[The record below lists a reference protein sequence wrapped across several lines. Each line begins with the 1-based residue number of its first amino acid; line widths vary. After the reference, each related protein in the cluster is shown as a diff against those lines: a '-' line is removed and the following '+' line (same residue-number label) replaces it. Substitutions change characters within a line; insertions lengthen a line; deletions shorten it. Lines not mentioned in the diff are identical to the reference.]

1 MFVEQAA
8 ADCRLKEAFYAPDE
22 SSSVFCWTCVFLL
35 TPWQRRVG
43 VCLSDG
49 CVHRV
54 SVALPTATNHPYA
67 PDPSFIPPNC
77 LSDCPEKH
85 KAHTCVYILLFIQR
99 KQLGSRLSLRG
110 QRSLIMYR
118 LKSRIIIKTVSNSEK
133 HSWGSPRKVPLSTSW
148 RTPIDS
154 KEISIPTFFV
164 RLRRELTRRNWFLQT
179 IIVAE
184 PRYDITGEKQDNK
197 NRI

>member
-1 MFVEQAA
+1 MSPPPSSPEHV
-8 ADCRLKEAFYAPDE
+8 CFYWHPGSDV
-22 SSSVFCWTCVFLL
+22 SVFVWVM
-35 TPWQRRVG
+35 
-43 VCLSDG
+43 D
-49 CVHRV
+49 V
-54 SVALPTATNHPYA
+54 STECRWHCQLLPTTHM
-67 PDPSFIPPNC
+67 PPTHHSSPQTAC
-77 LSDCPEKH
+77 LTAQKKH

-164 RLRRELTRRNWFLQT
+164 RQRRDLTRRNWFLQT

-184 PRYDITGEKQDNK
+184 PRYNITGEKQDNK